1 MKKKSMAI
9 STTFYMIIMLALLL
23 VLTFIYFGGTGFFQK
38 IYKLTDK
45 LGLTKLAKDVEEK
58 EKNITESREK
68 LSPEEQ
74 RAEEQIK
81 SVVDKIVQGIQS
93 CLAGPNCVCRIDGQQ
108 IPEGYVIRF
117 LNAPAEKTVYVS
129 VFRFKERGWYQANY
143 DENYQGQTGVH
154 FVYGTNY
161 NLDNTQS
168 CIVIDLEEHYL
179 DGDDDVDHIQLR
191 DPEAGMI
198 QLFWEGD
205 RYRATESVSPGVV
218 YNSERDYDVYGAG
231 SYSLNSIY
239 KAKDGRFCFFAER
252 FVDEDT
258 DLVDRIVCGKSEEQ
272 PS

>member
-93 CLAGPNCVCRIDGQQ
+93 CPAHQESWRCR
-108 IPEGYVIRF
+108 EFYFAWKSVLYVLSF
-117 LNAPAEKTVYVS
+117 
-129 VFRFKERGWYQANY
+129 
-143 DENYQGQTGVH
+143 D
-154 FVYGTNY
+154 
-161 NLDNTQS
+161 
-168 CIVIDLEEHYL
+168 
-179 DGDDDVDHIQLR
+179 
-191 DPEAGMI
+191 
-198 QLFWEGD
+198 
-205 RYRATESVSPGVV
+205 YRLKCRTYRLPCMACKYAHS
-218 YNSERDYDVYGAG
+218 
-231 SYSLNSIY
+231 
-239 KAKDGRFCFFAER
+239 
-252 FVDEDT
+252 
-258 DLVDRIVCGKSEEQ
+258 
-272 PS
+272 